1 MDVDDLEIDAI
12 ETAKVSVGTIIGIIL
27 AADVALDIIETEDDD
42 SITALFVKSVIVFE
56 IVDNIVD
63 GGIIYVAVALV
74 GYALDDGIINLVFT
88 MADI

>member
-27 AADVALDIIETEDDD
+27 AADVALDIIETGDDD
-42 SITALFVKSVIVFE
+42 STTALFVKSVIVFE
-56 IVDNIVD
+56 IVDDIVD
-63 GGIIYVAVALV
+63 GGMIYVAVALV
-74 GYALDDGIINLVFT
+74 GYALDDGIMNLVFT